1 VITAPNS
8 DLNVTDGQTD
18 RRTLHLLWHHALR
31 KATHASHGKNQIAH
45 VAVKER
51 MGLKLFCREII
62 FEEFQ
67 IM

>member
-1 VITAPNS
+1 VITAHNS

-18 RRTLHLLWHHALR
+18 RRTLLWHHALR
-31 KATHASHGKNQIAH
+31 KASHGKKQIAH
-45 VAVKER
+45 VAVTER